1 VAEWQQTPLE
11 KAAKKWHIDFKNEG
25 ERPMNKL
32 ILTGLAFTALAVGPA
47 MAADMP
53 VKAAAPIA
61 PAFSWTGLYIGVN
74 GGGAYSQKCSTY
86 LPGATGV
93 FAVVAAPVE
102 EGCFF
107 ASGAFGGAQ
116 VGFNWQTGLWV
127 IGVEATGDWGNL
139 DGAANPVNGFTGDRN
154 SVRVKSFATVT
165 GRIGYTVSPTV
176 LLYVGGGGAWAR
188 DEYSRFVGICCVV
201 ATETRSGW
209 VGNAGAEWAFLPNLS
224 VAVDYRYIA
233 LGRNNVTLTSNNP
246 GFPGTELVAF
256 SQNIQAITIK
266 LNYKFWGAM

>member
-1 VAEWQQTPLE
+1 
-11 KAAKKWHIDFKNEG
+11 
-25 ERPMNKL
+25 MNKL

-61 PAFSWTGLYIGVN
+61 PAFSWTGLYIGIN
-74 GGGAYSQKCSTY
+74 GGGAYSQKCTRY
-86 LPGATGV
+86 LPGATGG
-93 FAVVAAPVE
+93 FAVVAAPIE

-127 IGVEATGDWGNL
+127 IGVEATGDWGNI
-139 DGAANPVNGFTGDRN
+139 DGAASPVNGFTGDRN
-154 SVRVKSFATVT
+154 FVRIKSFATVT

-176 LLYVGGGGAWAR
+176 LLYVKGGGGWAR
-188 DEYSRFVGICCVV
+188 DEYSRNPGGVGLLS

-209 VGNAGAEWAFLPNLS
+209 VGGAGAEWAFLPNLS
-224 VAVDYRYIA
+224 VAVDYTYIG
-233 LGRNNVTLTSNNP
+233 LGQRDLTLVSAP
-246 GFPGTELVAF
+246 PLPPGTENVSY